1 MKKQPLIYPTY
12 EEQGHENL
20 MVEEPMAL
28 FGTVENRGE
37 VIARIKEGLP
47 TASFEKLREEF
58 GVSAVELAKTLNINM
73 RTLSRRKQSGRLD
86 VDESERVYR
95 LARLF
100 QIALNLFGD
109 AALVQRWFSAP
120 KEIYGG
126 LTPLNYADT
135 EPGAQEVEKQLRR
148 LEHGVFY

>member
-1 MKKQPLIYPTY
+1 MKKPIIYPTA
-12 EEQGHENL
+12 EEDPTDL
-20 MVEEPMAL
+20 MVEEPVAI
-28 FGTVENRGE
+28 FGRVDSRDQ
-37 VIARIKEGLP
+37 VISRIKKGLP
-47 TASFEKLREEF
+47 TVSFEKLREEF
-58 GVSAVELAKTLNINM
+58 GVTAAELAKTLNINM
-73 RTLSRRKQSGRLD
+73 RTLARRKQSGRLD

-100 QIALNLFGD
+100 QIALNLFED
-109 AALVQRWFSAP
+109 ADLARRWFAAP

-148 LEHGVFY
+148 LGHGVFY

>member
-1 MKKQPLIYPTY
+1 MKEELIYPIIG
-12 EEQGHENL
+12 ENAENL
-20 MVEEPMAL
+20 MVEEPAAV
-28 FGTVENRGE
+28 FGAVDNRGQ

-47 TASFEKLREEF
+47 ARSFETLREEF
-58 GVSAVELAKTLNINM
+58 GVTAAELAQTLNINM
-73 RTLSRRKQSGRLD
+73 RTLARRKQSGRLD

-100 QIALNLFGD
+100 QIALNLFQD
-109 AALVQRWFSAP
+109 ADLVRRWFAAP
-120 KEIYGG
+120 KEIFGG

>member
-1 MKKQPLIYPTY
+1 MKKQPGTY
-12 EEQGHENL
+12 EIEEGFGT
-20 MVEEPMAL
+20 MMIEEPTTI
-28 FGTVENRGE
+28 FGTVENRGQ

-58 GVSAVELAKTLNINM
+58 GVTAAELAKTLNINM

-109 AALVQRWFSAP
+109 ADMVRRWFSSP
-120 KEIYGG
+120 KEIFGG
-126 LTPLNYADT
+126 LAPLAYANT

>member
-1 MKKQPLIYPTY
+1 MTKPVIYPIADENTD
-12 EEQGHENL
+12 NL
-20 MVEEPMAL
+20 MVEEPIAI
-28 FGTVENRGE
+28 FGRVDSREQ
-37 VIARIKEGLP
+37 VIKKIKKGLP
-47 TASFEKLREEF
+47 AISFEKLRTEF
-58 GVSAVELAKTLNINM
+58 GVTAAELAATLNINM
-73 RTLSRRKQSGRLD
+73 RTLARRKQSGRLD

-100 QIALNLFGD
+100 QIALNLFQD
-109 AALVQRWFSAP
+109 ADLTRRWFSNP
-120 KEIYGG
+120 KEIFGG

>member
-1 MKKQPLIYPTY
+1 MKEPLIYPTA
-12 EEQGHENL
+12 EENGSIL
-20 MVEEPMAL
+20 MVEEPVAI
-28 FGTVENRGE
+28 FGKVDSREQ
-37 VIARIKEGLP
+37 VISRIKRGLP

-58 GVSAVELAKTLNINM
+58 GVTAAELAATLNINM
-73 RTLSRRKQSGRLD
+73 RTLARRKQSGRLD

-100 QIALNLFGD
+100 QIALNLFQETEL
-109 AALVQRWFSAP
+109 ARRWFAAP
-120 KEIYGG
+120 KDIFGG

>member
-1 MKKQPLIYPTY
+1 MKKKPFTYPTY
-12 EEQGHENL
+12 EELGQVEL
-20 MVEEPMAL
+20 MVEEPMAV
-28 FGTVENRGE
+28 FGTVENRGQ

-47 TASFEKLREEF
+47 TDSFEKLREEF
-58 GVSAVELAKTLNINM
+58 GVTAAELAKTLNINM
-73 RTLSRRKQSGRLD
+73 RTLSRRKQGGRLD

-100 QIALNLFGD
+100 QIALNLFED
-109 AALVQRWFSAP
+109 ADLVRRWFVAP